1 MTNQINKIKIVQRLK
16 ELVIDWMTISFYLCV
31 LFGMIMLFYHLNLV
45 VLHTLLKLS
54 LNLLPCFFL
63 SYRLS
68 LFLLFLI

>member
-54 LNLLPCFFL
+54 LNLLPCFFCHTD
-63 SYRLS
+63 YHY
-68 LFLLFLI
+68 FYFF